1 MSQGK
6 MPVALQAL
14 WQKNSS
20 GQYVPLARLNT
31 SKSDDVLR
39 ALVGALSADQFHGLS
54 ADVRRNIQA
63 GARGSKYCLLKSVFL
78 KTLCVLV
85 ITNMHTKRSL
95 NNKFWVALDFA
106 ATVNIYTIILGN
118 GRQQADGKER
128 SVAGKHIFHLNT

>member
-1 MSQGK
+1 MAIYVWNILLSLIRDAGASRSFDHLNIDAKRDAIRELAGSLFNKEELNVSQGK

-63 GARGSKYCLLKSVFL
+63 GARGSKYCLLKSVF
-78 KTLCVLV
+78 
-85 ITNMHTKRSL
+85 
-95 NNKFWVALDFA
+95 F
-106 ATVNIYTIILGN
+106 
-118 GRQQADGKER
+118 
-128 SVAGKHIFHLNT
+128 